1 MGERIDEMN
10 AQTKYVLLPAKT
22 KKVLKLCSFHMKG
35 KCRFGSRCKYI
46 HDKRIHLPC
55 PYQDCKFGKSCWYK
69 HDTETTLEK
78 VVTEIEK
85 IWHEIARVELDLR
98 KCIKCHEHEE
108 QIQSLQTLLHL
119 QGQKISAIAKS
130 TSTNAVSH
138 ENKTIKKSYFGTYEV
153 YQKTS
158 KTNMSECHSTPVS
171 PIPYTKQ
178 KNTDVS
184 VDTDATIAQINVQK
198 TSQPFGLKLQVFEE
212 EQAVYIVEIANDK
225 ITNFCVGDQILQI
238 NGKKMSSVQDVMS
251 SIGSSSIGDDIQFT
265 VKRSQEAQVKPR
277 KDAHS
282 FTLRKTRK
290 KK

>member
-1 MGERIDEMN
+1 
-10 AQTKYVLLPAKT
+10 
-22 KKVLKLCSFHMKG
+22 MKG

-46 HDKRIHLPC
+46 HDKRIHLSC

-138 ENKTIKKSYFGTYEV
+138 ENKTIKKAYFGTYEV
-153 YQKTS
+153 YQKPS
-158 KTNMSECHSTPVS
+158 KTNMSKCQSTPVCS
-171 PIPYTKQ
+171 HSIHKTK
-178 KNTDVS
+178 KHRRLGGYGCHHSSNKC
-184 VDTDATIAQINVQK
+184 A
-198 TSQPFGLKLQVFEE
+198 E
-212 EQAVYIVEIANDK
+212 
-225 ITNFCVGDQILQI
+225 NF
-238 NGKKMSSVQDVMS
+238 
-251 SIGSSSIGDDIQFT
+251 SIFWS
-265 VKRSQEAQVKPR
+265 
-277 KDAHS
+277 
-282 FTLRKTRK
+282 
-290 KK
+290 

>member
-1 MGERIDEMN
+1 
-10 AQTKYVLLPAKT
+10 
-22 KKVLKLCSFHMKG
+22 MKG

-46 HDKRIHLPC
+46 HDKRIQLPC

-78 VVTEIEK
+78 VVTEVTEIEK
-85 IWHEIARVELDLR
+85 IWREISRVELDLR

-119 QGQKISAIAKS
+119 QGQKISPIAKS

-138 ENKTIKKSYFGTYEV
+138 ENKTIKKSYFGTYKV
-153 YQKTS
+153 YQKPS
-158 KTNMSECHSTPVS
+158 KTNMSKCQSTPVS

-184 VDTDATIAQINVQK
+184 VDTDATTAQINVQK

-225 ITNFCVGDQILQI
+225 ITNFCVGDQILPI
-238 NGKKMSSVQDVMS
+238 NGKKMSSVQDVMNSIGFS
-251 SIGSSSIGDDIQFT
+251 SIGNNIQFT
-265 VKRSQEAQVKPR
+265 VKRSQEPQVKPR

-282 FTLRKTRK
+282 FTIRKFEFK
-290 KK
+290 EQFLNFFFFFQFQ